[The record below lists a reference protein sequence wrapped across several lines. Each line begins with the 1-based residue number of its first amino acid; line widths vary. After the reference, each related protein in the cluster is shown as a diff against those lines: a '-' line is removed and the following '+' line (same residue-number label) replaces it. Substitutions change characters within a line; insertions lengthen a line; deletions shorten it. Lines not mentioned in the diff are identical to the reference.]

1 MSTLICLGLGYCAQH
16 YVAQF
21 GARFTRVIGTS
32 RTAEVVAR
40 MERSVIRGG
49 GPAFRGVHPWAC
61 RRQDPR
67 APCGLRSEDVE
78 LLAFD
83 GSTASPA
90 LFAAIERADALL
102 ISAAPDED
110 GDPVLRALSD
120 ALVAAPRLA
129 SVVVLSTIGV
139 YGDRGGEW
147 IDETA
152 RLDPANE
159 RAQPRLTAEQA
170 WQALG
175 ERRGMPVAV
184 LRLGGIYGPGRNA
197 FLNVRS
203 GGARNIDK
211 PGQVFNRIHVEDI
224 AQAIDAA
231 FARKADGVFNVVDD
245 MPSPPGDPIAYVA
258 ELLGVPPPPVIPF
271 AEAVKTM
278 SPMAASFYAENRRVR
293 NDKLKRELGV
303 RLRYPSYREGLRALY
318 AEGEAQP

>member
-32 RTAEVVAR
+32 RTPEGVAR

-67 APCGLRSEDVE
+67 APRGLRSEDVE
-78 LLAFD
+78 LLVFD

-120 ALVAAPRLA
+120 ALAAAPRLA
-129 SVVVLSTIGV
+129 SVVLLSTIGV
-139 YGDRGGEW
+139 YGDRAGDW
-147 IDETA
+147 VDETT
-152 RLDPANE
+152 RLDPTNA

-170 WQALG
+170 WRALG
-175 ERRGMPVAV
+175 ARRGMPVAG
-184 LRLGGIYGPGRNA
+184 LRLGGIYGPEQNA
-197 FLNVRS
+197 LVNVRLS
-203 GGARNIDK
+203 RARHIDK

-231 FARKADGVFNVVDD
+231 FAQRADGVFNVVDD
-245 MPSPPGDPIAYVA
+245 APSPPGDPIAYAA
-258 ELLGVPPPPVIPF
+258 ELLGLPPPPVIPF

-278 SPMAASFYAENRRVR
+278 PPMAASFYAENRRVR
-293 NDKLKRELGV
+293 NDRLKGELGV

-318 AEGEAQP
+318 AEGEGAP